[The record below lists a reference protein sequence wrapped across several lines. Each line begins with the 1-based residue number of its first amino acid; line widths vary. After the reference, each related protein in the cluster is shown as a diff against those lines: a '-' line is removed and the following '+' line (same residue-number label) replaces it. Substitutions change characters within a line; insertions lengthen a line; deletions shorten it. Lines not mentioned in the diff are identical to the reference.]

1 MCYWF
6 IIAPIVEQ
14 FPNLFFRVFVGRQYT
29 PLYFNTFASVRA
41 SRVVFFERCINS
53 QVLPARSAPPVIS
66 GKKTETLSYKANKR
80 LQDAINLLVLSAKP
94 KTLYSKDLKSYFRF
108 RVNFVTLTLPS
119 LQCHPDKEIHNKVFK
134 DFIRAWKR
142 KSPGLLYV
150 WKAEV
155 QDNGNL
161 HYHLT
166 TNSFLHYRKL
176 RNMWNRA
183 CNLLGYMDR
192 CSVTDPN
199 STDVH
204 AVKNIKNLGA
214 YLCSYVSKKDL
225 YKTPLKRWFRRHGK
239 KLKALTAPVFVLPK
253 NYFSMF
259 KRRVEIKLWDAS
271 KVLLSAP
278 LVLNLSGGSVPG
290 DSLDEVFTSAERIA
304 QYDYCRVAYTNVF
317 GLKKENVLLERYS
330 SYLKELESYSS
341 SVVHELEPV

>member
-1 MCYWF
+1 M
-6 IIAPIVEQ
+6 
-14 FPNLFFRVFVGRQYT
+14 
-29 PLYFNTFASVRA
+29 
-41 SRVVFFERCINS
+41 VFFERCINS
-53 QVLPARSAPPVIS
+53 QVLPARSAPPIIC

-94 KTLYSKDLKSYFRF
+94 KTLYVKDLAEWQRAKGLPIRPHIRF

-119 LQCHPDKEIHNKVFK
+119 LQCHTDKEIHNKVFK

-150 WKAEV
+150 YKAEV

-183 CNLLGYMDR
+183 CNLLGYVDR

-204 AVKNIKNLGA
+204 AVKNVKNLGG
-214 YLCSYVSKKDL
+214 YLCAYVSKKDL
-225 YKTPLKRWFRRHGK
+225 YKTPLKRWLRRHGK

-278 LVLNLSGGSVPG
+278 MVCNLSGGSVPVA
-290 DSLDEVFTSAERIA
+290 SVDEVISSAERVA

-341 SVVHELEPV
+341 NVVHELEPV

>member
-1 MCYWF
+1 M
-6 IIAPIVEQ
+6 
-14 FPNLFFRVFVGRQYT
+14 
-29 PLYFNTFASVRA
+29 RA

-53 QVLPARSAPPVIS
+53 QVLPARSAPPIIC

-94 KTLYSKDLKSYFRF
+94 KTLYVKDLAEWQRAKGLPIRPHIRF

-119 LQCHPDKEIHNKVFK
+119 LQCHTDKEIHNKVFK

-150 WKAEV
+150 YKAEV

-183 CNLLGYMDR
+183 CNLLGYVDR
-192 CSVTDPN
+192 CSVSDPN

-204 AVKNIKNLGA
+204 AVKNVKNLGG
-214 YLCSYVSKKDL
+214 YLCAYVSKKDL
-225 YKTPLKRWFRRHGK
+225 YKTPLKSWFRRHGK
-239 KLKALTAPVFVLPK
+239 KLKTLTAPVFVLPK

-278 LVLNLSGGSVPG
+278 MVCNLSGGSVPVA
-290 DSLDEVFTSAERIA
+290 SVDEVISSAERVA

-330 SYLKELESYSS
+330 SYLKELESYYSN
-341 SVVHELEPV
+341 VVHELEPV